1 MLFLYAK
8 HSSRGVPVG
17 FFDRKEPI
25 MADETQNA
33 PVAGVET
40 ATQEQPTKLYVYYYS
55 NPDGASKDER
65 CHAVYTEVP
74 FDIVPWRM
82 HKEAPAE
89 GMVDPVW
96 DDKLNSG
103 LGAWKENS
111 GEAQGQILAEA
122 QAKIKE
128 LDQKSAQLDKAND
141 KVDQAVK
148 TMQQV
153 QAQSSQQNVALMKS
167 FTEQTQNTNKMLAT
181 MQQTLAMV
189 VKTVQNGA
197 TPEAPK
203 TDAPAQPATD
213 KQENGGN

>member
-1 MLFLYAK
+1 
-8 HSSRGVPVG
+8 
-17 FFDRKEPI
+17 

-33 PVAGVET
+33 VAGVET

-55 NPDGASKDER
+55 NPDGATKDER
-65 CHAVYTEVP
+65 CHEIFTEIP
-74 FDIVPWRM
+74 FDVVPWRM
-82 HKEAPAE
+82 HKEAPDAS
-89 GMVDPVW
+89 MSDPVW
-96 DDKLNSG
+96 DNNLNGG

-128 LDQKSAQLDKAND
+128 LDQKSAQLDQANA

-167 FTEQTQNTNKMLAT
+167 FTEQTQNTNKILAT

-189 VKTVQNGA
+189 VKSTQKEV
-197 TPEAPK
+197 TPEAQK
-203 TDAPAQPATD
+203 TDASAQPATD

>member
-1 MLFLYAK
+1 
-8 HSSRGVPVG
+8 
-17 FFDRKEPI
+17 

-33 PVAGVET
+33 PVASAET
-40 ATQEQPTKLYVYYYS
+40 ATQEKATKLYVYYYS
-55 NPDGASKDER
+55 NPDGATKDER
-65 CHAVYTEVP
+65 CHEILTEVP
-74 FDIVPWRM
+74 FDVMPWRM
-82 HKEAPAE
+82 HKEAPDAS
-89 GMVDPVW
+89 MSDPVW
-96 DDKLNSG
+96 DNNLNNG

-128 LDQKSAQLDKAND
+128 LDQKSAQLDQAND

-148 TMQQV
+148 AMQQV

-167 FTEQTQNTNKMLAT
+167 FTQQTQNTNKMLAT

-189 VKTVQNGA
+189 VKSTQKDA

-203 TDAPAQPATD
+203 ADAPTDQPQATTD
-213 KQENGGN
+213 TEQENGGN

>member
-1 MLFLYAK
+1 
-8 HSSRGVPVG
+8 
-17 FFDRKEPI
+17 

-40 ATQEQPTKLYVYYYS
+40 ATQQPTKLYVYYYS
-55 NPDGASKDER
+55 NPDGATKDER
-65 CHAVYTEVP
+65 CHEILTEVP
-74 FDIVPWRM
+74 FDVVPWRM
-82 HKEAPAE
+82 HKEAPDAS
-89 GMVDPVW
+89 MSDPVW
-96 DDKLNSG
+96 DNNLNGG

-122 QAKIKE
+122 QAKIEE
-128 LDQKSAQLDKAND
+128 LDQKSEQLDQAND

-167 FTEQTQNTNKMLAT
+167 FAQQTQNTNKILAT

-189 VKTVQNGA
+189 VKSTQKEA

-203 TDAPAQPATD
+203 ADASTDPTTYT

>member
-1 MLFLYAK
+1 
-8 HSSRGVPVG
+8 
-17 FFDRKEPI
+17 

-33 PVAGVET
+33 PVTGVET

-55 NPDGASKDER
+55 NPDGATKDER
-65 CHAVYTEVP
+65 CHEIFTEVP
-74 FDIVPWRM
+74 FDVVPWRM

-111 GEAQGQILAEA
+111 GTAQGQILAEA
-122 QAKIKE
+122 QAKIEE
-128 LDQKSAQLDKAND
+128 LDQKSEQLDQAND

-148 TMQQV
+148 AMQQV

-189 VKTVQNGA
+189 VKVNQQATPKAPAADATVQ
-197 TPEAPK
+197 PE
-203 TDAPAQPATD
+203 QPTQPTD

>member
-1 MLFLYAK
+1 
-8 HSSRGVPVG
+8 
-17 FFDRKEPI
+17 
-25 MADETQNA
+25 MADETQVA
-33 PVAGVET
+33 PVAGAEN
-40 ATQEQPTKLYVYYYS
+40 ATQEPTKTYVYYYS
-55 NPDGASKDER
+55 NPDGATKDER
-65 CHAVYTEVP
+65 FHEVFTYVP
-74 FDIVPWRM
+74 FDVIPWRM

-111 GEAQGQILAEA
+111 GTAQGQILAEA

-128 LDQKSAQLDKAND
+128 LDEKSEQLDQAND

-148 TMQQV
+148 AMQQV

-167 FTEQTQNTNKMLAT
+167 FTEQTQNTNKMLAA

-189 VKTVQNGA
+189 VKANQQATPKAPAADATVQ
-197 TPEAPK
+197 PE
-203 TDAPAQPATD
+203 QPTD

>member
-1 MLFLYAK
+1 
-8 HSSRGVPVG
+8 
-17 FFDRKEPI
+17 

-33 PVAGVET
+33 PVASAET
-40 ATQEQPTKLYVYYYS
+40 ATQTQPTKLYVYYYS

-65 CHAVYTEVP
+65 CHAIYTDVP
-74 FDIVPWRM
+74 FDVVPWRM

-111 GEAQGQILAEA
+111 GTAQGQILAEA
-122 QAKIKE
+122 QAKIRE
-128 LDQKSAQLDKAND
+128 LDEKSEQLDKAND
-141 KVDQAVK
+141 KADQAVK

-167 FTEQTQNTNKMLAT
+167 FTQQTQNTNKMLAT

-189 VKTVQNGA
+189 VKSTQKDA

-203 TDAPAQPATD
+203 ADAPTDQPQATTD
-213 KQENGGN
+213 TKQENGGN

>member
-1 MLFLYAK
+1 
-8 HSSRGVPVG
+8 
-17 FFDRKEPI
+17 

-33 PVAGVET
+33 PVTGVET

-55 NPDGASKDER
+55 NPDGATKDER
-65 CHAVYTEVP
+65 CHEIFTEVP
-74 FDIVPWRM
+74 FDVVPWRM

-111 GEAQGQILAEA
+111 GTAQGQILAEA

-128 LDQKSAQLDKAND
+128 LDEKGKQLDQAND

-148 TMQQV
+148 AMQQV

-181 MQQTLAMV
+181 MQQTLTMV
-189 VKTVQNGA
+189 VKANQQATPKAPAADATVQ
-197 TPEAPK
+197 PE
-203 TDAPAQPATD
+203 QPTD

>member
-1 MLFLYAK
+1 
-8 HSSRGVPVG
+8 
-17 FFDRKEPI
+17 

-33 PVAGVET
+33 PVASAET
-40 ATQEQPTKLYVYYYS
+40 ATQTQPTKLHTYYYS
-55 NPDGASKDER
+55 NPDGATKDER
-65 CHAVYTEVP
+65 CHEIFTEVP
-74 FDIVPWRM
+74 FDVVPWRM

-111 GEAQGQILAEA
+111 GTAQGQILAEA

-128 LDQKSAQLDKAND
+128 LDEKGKQLDQAND

-148 TMQQV
+148 AMQQV

-167 FTEQTQNTNKMLAT
+167 FTEQTQNTNKMLAA

-189 VKTVQNGA
+189 VKVNQQA
-197 TPEAPK
+197 TPKAPAA
-203 TDAPAQPATD
+203 DATAQPAQPTQPTD

>member
-1 MLFLYAK
+1 
-8 HSSRGVPVG
+8 
-17 FFDRKEPI
+17 

-33 PVAGVET
+33 PVASAQDQT
-40 ATQEQPTKLYVYYYS
+40 ATQVESKATKLYVYYYS

-74 FDIVPWRM
+74 FDVVPWRM

-111 GEAQGQILAEA
+111 GTAQGQILAEA

-128 LDQKSAQLDKAND
+128 LDEKGKQLDQAND

-148 TMQQV
+148 AMQQV

-167 FTEQTQNTNKMLAT
+167 FTKQTQNTNKMLAA
-181 MQQTLAMV
+181 MQETLAMV
-189 VKTVQNGA
+189 VKVNQQA
-197 TPEAPK
+197 TPKAPAA
-203 TDAPAQPATD
+203 DATAQPAQPTEATTD

>member
-1 MLFLYAK
+1 
-8 HSSRGVPVG
+8 
-17 FFDRKEPI
+17 

-33 PVAGVET
+33 PVASAET
-40 ATQEQPTKLYVYYYS
+40 ATQTQPTKLYVYYYS

-65 CHAVYTEVP
+65 CHAIYTDVP
-74 FDIVPWRM
+74 FDVVPWRM
-82 HKEAPAE
+82 HKEAPDAS
-89 GMVDPVW
+89 MVDPVW
-96 DDKLNSG
+96 DDRLNNG

-111 GEAQGQILAEA
+111 GTAQGQILAEA

-128 LDQKSAQLDKAND
+128 LDEKGKQLDQAND

-167 FTEQTQNTNKMLAT
+167 FTEQTKNTNKMLAA

-189 VKTVQNGA
+189 VKSNQQA

-203 TDAPAQPATD
+203 ADTPTDQAQATTD
-213 KQENGGN
+213 TKQENGGN

>member
-1 MLFLYAK
+1 
-8 HSSRGVPVG
+8 
-17 FFDRKEPI
+17 

-33 PVAGVET
+33 PVASAET

-55 NPDGASKDER
+55 NPDGATKDER
-65 CHAVYTEVP
+65 CHEIFTEIP
-74 FDIVPWRM
+74 FDVVPWRM
-82 HKEAPAE
+82 HKEAPDAS
-89 GMVDPVW
+89 MSDPVW
-96 DDKLNSG
+96 DDKLNGG

-128 LDQKSAQLDKAND
+128 LDEKGKQLDQAND

-148 TMQQV
+148 AMQQV

-181 MQQTLAMV
+181 LQQTLAMV
-189 VKTVQNGA
+189 VKQQNTTA
-197 TPEAPK
+197 PAQPK
-203 TDAPAQPATD
+203 TDASADQPQATTD
-213 KQENGGN
+213 TKQENGGN